1 MLKTQLFSI
10 LQGLESKKNRKIPF
24 FSIFRLAKFNID
36 TRQSDKFIG
45 IPTPLNTL
53 FFLFFPLHFLLNFST
68 WTEIFTGPFAS
79 VFKEYTIATI
89 CLLFP
94 VLLVAEL
101 PLMAMK
107 FKSFGWKNNQYRYLL
122 LISSVIV
129 IPVFL
134 VWSIPIIVLLFILFS
149 LIEVFTTKK
158 ATI

>member
-1 MLKTQLFSI
+1 
-10 LQGLESKKNRKIPF
+10 
-24 FSIFRLAKFNID
+24 
-36 TRQSDKFIG
+36 
-45 IPTPLNTL
+45 
-53 FFLFFPLHFLLNFST
+53 
-68 WTEIFTGPFAS
+68 
-79 VFKEYTIATI
+79 
-89 CLLFP
+89 
-94 VLLVAEL
+94 LLVAEL

-129 IPVFL
+129 IPIFL

>member
-1 MLKTQLFSI
+1 
-10 LQGLESKKNRKIPF
+10 
-24 FSIFRLAKFNID
+24 
-36 TRQSDKFIG
+36 
-45 IPTPLNTL
+45 
-53 FFLFFPLHFLLNFST
+53 
-68 WTEIFTGPFAS
+68 
-79 VFKEYTIATI
+79 
-89 CLLFP
+89 
-94 VLLVAEL
+94 LLVAEL

>member
-1 MLKTQLFSI
+1 
-10 LQGLESKKNRKIPF
+10 
-24 FSIFRLAKFNID
+24 
-36 TRQSDKFIG
+36 
-45 IPTPLNTL
+45 
-53 FFLFFPLHFLLNFST
+53 LFFPLHFLLNFST
-68 WTEIFTGPFAS
+68 WSEIFTGPFAS
-79 VFKEYTIATI
+79 LFKEYTIATI